1 MSAVW
6 RIQPRRNNLNLSE
19 AHSPGLW
26 HTFLGYRPFCIHS
39 PTPILLIHS
48 YATGL
53 ILFTPLPHP
62 LYILIPHPS
71 DTISPTPRPF
81 HTTAPTFLWTKYGS
95 QILYQISTLQY
106 IEYWQWTVLPTRSKR
121 PAKQYSYLFIIFKLY
136 SPPIPLPL
144 FIHNAFRSS

>member
-1 MSAVW
+1 ML
-6 RIQPRRNNLNLSE
+6 RIHSYTTRLILYTPLLPYHTLIHQPS
-19 AHSPGLW
+19 H
-26 HTFLGYRPFCIHS
+26 IVHS
-39 PTPILLIHS
+39 PTTILLIHS
-48 YATGL
+48 YTTGL

-62 LYILIPHPS
+62 LYTLIPHPS

-106 IEYWQWTVLPTRSKR
+106 IEYLQWIVLPTRSER